1 MNNYFEKEFDLRYYE
16 MDAIAQATPVTI
28 LTLLQET
35 AADHCL
41 YAGHSLFQLMDNN
54 LGWVLLSG
62 AMQMERYP
70 TYKEK
75 ITIRTWIST
84 YHSIR
89 GIRENIIYDEDN
101 NIIGRAKGLW
111 LFYDIERRRPTK
123 ILDVFKE
130 TWSFDDTESLIY
142 DISSKLQP
150 IEIDTDAKEFKVN
163 LYDTDTNKHVNNIR
177 YLQWLMESV
186 PEDILKNYY
195 LHTINGRFIGEAQYG
210 DIVISS
216 IAQGDNEYTFSHA
229 VHVKDDNKL
238 CALAQTIWKKR

>member
-1 MNNYFEKEFDLRYYE
+1 MDNYFEKEFDLRYYE
-16 MDAIAQATPVTI
+16 MDTIAQATPVTI

-41 YAGHSLFQLMDNN
+41 YAGYSLFQLMDKN

-89 GIRENIIYDEDN
+89 GIRENIIYDEEK

-111 LFYDIERRRPTK
+111 LFYDIERRRPTR
-123 ILDVFKE
+123 ILDDFKQA
-130 TWSFDDTESLIY
+130 WSSDKMQSLTC
-142 DISSKLQP
+142 DITSKLQS
-150 IEIDTDAKEFKVN
+150 IKITTHAKEFKVN

-186 PEDILKNYY
+186 PEEILKNYY
-195 LHTINGRFIGEAQYG
+195 LYRIDGRFIGEAKYG
-210 DIVISS
+210 DVVVSS
-216 IAQGDNEYTFSHA
+216 IKQDDNKYTFSHA
-229 VHVKDDNKL
+229 VHVKGDNQL
-238 CALAQTIWKKR
+238 CALAQTVWKKR

>member
-1 MNNYFEKEFDLRYYE
+1 MNNYFEKTFDLRYYE

-28 LTLLQET
+28 LTLLQEA

-41 YAGHSLFQLMDNN
+41 YAGYSLFELMDKN

-70 TYKEK
+70 SYKEK
-75 ITIRTWIST
+75 ITIRTWLSK

-89 GIRENIIYDEDN
+89 GIRENIIYDEAD

-111 LFYDIERRRPTK
+111 LFYDIEKRRPTK
-123 ILDVFKE
+123 ILNEFKDI
-130 TWSFDDTESLIY
+130 WSSDDTESLDY
-142 DISSKLQP
+142 DIASKLEP
-150 IEIDTDAKEFKVN
+150 MEITTDAKEFKVN

-210 DIVISS
+210 DVVVAS
-216 IAQGDNEYTFSHA
+216 IKQEEDKLTFSHA

>member
-28 LTLLQET
+28 MTLLQET

-41 YAGHSLFQLMDNN
+41 YAGHSLFELMEQN

-70 TYKEK
+70 SYKEK

-89 GIRENIIYDEDN
+89 GIRENIILDKDG

-123 ILDVFKE
+123 VAVSFKDAWGTDETISLDSNI
-130 TWSFDDTESLIY
+130 TD
-142 DISSKLQP
+142 KLQP
-150 IEIDTDAKEFKVN
+150 LEITKDAKEFKVN

-177 YLQWLMESV
+177 YLQWVMESI
-186 PEDILKNYY
+186 PEEILKDYY
-195 LHTINGRFIGEAQYG
+195 LHTIDGRFIAEAQYG
-210 DIVISS
+210 DVLLSS
-216 IAQGDNEYTFSHA
+216 IKQDDECSFSHA
-229 VHVKDDNKL
+229 IHIKENTKL
-238 CALAQTIWKKR
+238 CALAKTVWKKR